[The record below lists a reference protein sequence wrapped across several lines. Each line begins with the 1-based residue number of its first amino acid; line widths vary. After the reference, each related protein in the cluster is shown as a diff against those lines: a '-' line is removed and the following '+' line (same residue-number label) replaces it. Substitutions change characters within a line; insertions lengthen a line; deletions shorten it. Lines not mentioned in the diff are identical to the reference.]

1 RYRPCYTSAAGN
13 TYYGEWK
20 EFSITDAVGEY
31 EPILYNYGVMK
42 LTPKT
47 VTLRALVLAG
57 SSDIQTQGFTY
68 KVSHWSADSY
78 YVGGSGQIM
87 ECTITDLKPGTP
99 YVAHVS
105 VYAGHNYVSRD
116 VYFTTPQLS
125 YDVNGD
131 GEINIADVNAAI
143 TGIIDSD
150 AGYDGSIDVN
160 GDGENN
166 IADVNAIIGI
176 IVSDQ

>member
-1 RYRPCYTSAAGN
+1 MPPSV
-13 TYYGEWK
+13 
-20 EFSITDAVGEY
+20 EFSITDAVGDY

-87 ECTITDLKPGTP
+87 ECTITRGFRHQIRVHLAG
-99 YVAHVS
+99 
-105 VYAGHNYVSRD
+105 AGHPIVGDSKYGDRRVNR
-116 VYFTTPQLS
+116 YFKEKFDLSTQLLHAARLEFEC
-125 YDVNGD
+125 GD
-131 GEINIADVNAAI
+131 DIMKVTAPLPKKCAKIKEEIFK
-143 TGIIDSD
+143 S
-150 AGYDGSIDVN
+150 
-160 GDGENN
+160 
-166 IADVNAIIGI
+166 
-176 IVSDQ
+176 